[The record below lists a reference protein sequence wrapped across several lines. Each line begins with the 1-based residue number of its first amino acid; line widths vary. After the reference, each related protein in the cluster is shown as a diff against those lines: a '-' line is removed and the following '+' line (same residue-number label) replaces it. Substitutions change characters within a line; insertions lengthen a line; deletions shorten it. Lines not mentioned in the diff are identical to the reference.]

1 MRRRSTEPD
10 TVPLTVRSLTSDGAD
25 VRLLLEAEVRSVP
38 TAPALDAERIT
49 HALVVPALERWVGRH
64 ELASLTVELER
75 SVSGVAVQ
83 LDEQLGALGTRLLRL
98 EVVAVEHLLASPS
111 ADPAAGRP
119 G

>member
-10 TVPLTVRSLTSDGAD
+10 TVPLTVRTLTSDGAD
-25 VRLLLEAEVRSVP
+25 VRLLLEAEVLSASTV
-38 TAPALDAERIT
+38 PALVTERVT
-49 HALVVPALERWVGRH
+49 HALVVPALERWVRRH
-64 ELASLTVELER
+64 DLASLTVELER

-83 LDEQLGALGTRLLRL
+83 LNNELDALDTKLLRL

-111 ADPAAGRP
+111 ADPPTDRP